1 MQPGHLHVYQV
12 RGGGCGML
20 RLLGPLG
27 RNAGVRGSGVLGAE
41 AAARSC
47 QRAAAS
53 RQEPPGE
60 PPLPAARIRGDNKQR
75 APPLRGWRGVHK
87 SQLPLFLFLVVC
99 HDADVRTSGR
109 LGLAKLNLGEQWGGR
124 CALSQLP
131 VQPGPT
137 WRGYRLREGRRAQGS

>member
-1 MQPGHLHVYQV
+1 
-12 RGGGCGML
+12 ML

-27 RNAGVRGSGVLGAE
+27 WNAVVHESGVLGAG

-75 APPLRGWRGVHK
+75 APLRGWHGVHK

-99 HDADVRTSGR
+99 HDADVRTSGS
-109 LGLAKLNLGEQWGGR
+109 LGLAKQNLGEQWGGR
-124 CALSQLP
+124 CALS
-131 VQPGPT
+131 
-137 WRGYRLREGRRAQGS
+137 